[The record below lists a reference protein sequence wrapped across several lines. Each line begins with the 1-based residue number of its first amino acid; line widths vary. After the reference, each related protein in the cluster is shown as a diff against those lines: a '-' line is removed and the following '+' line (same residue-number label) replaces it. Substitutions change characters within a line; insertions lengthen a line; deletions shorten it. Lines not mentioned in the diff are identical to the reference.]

1 MLAFLAGWGI
11 LRLLA
16 LIPIAGGLVWLAATV
31 WGLGA
36 LVLAARTA
44 GRQTPDAVGAAV
56 TVAGVPAV
64 GPTAV
69 PPPPPVMPG

>member
-16 LIPIAGGLVWLAATV
+16 LIPVAGGLVWLAATV

-36 LVLAARTA
+36 LVIAARTA
-44 GRQTPDAVGAAV
+44 GREPSDAVGA
-56 TVAGVPAV
+56 GVPTP
-64 GPTAV
+64 GPPPV
-69 PPPPPVMPG
+69 PPPPPIIAG